1 MTDVHSEWMQP
12 SLAPID
18 NVCIPP
24 DLLNSLRQHSL
35 FQRTNNESF
44 LEKLACVMHLRT
56 YGARDVIIKKDEPAR
71 AMFFLLRGSVDVCSA
86 DYERIYATLPK
97 GSCFGE
103 IGILYSM
110 PRTATVIANTKCTV
124 AALTAE
130 EVSLLLPQFP
140 EVEKILRFEAEERL
154 ELLKKSKESG
164 AKLNRKPSVERN
176 VESFRETGARA
187 HLQRMPF
194 FCDCP
199 EDFLH
204 SISLKVEPRHYP
216 PNALIIR
223 KGDIGTEVFFV
234 IDGTVEVTTSDPN
247 TAIARLGAGDF
258 FGEIGILLNVP
269 RTANIRSVT
278 NLEVYVLNRA
288 DFLSVCGR
296 YPQLQL
302 QFRELAENALHN
314 LQNKILKIDQGD
326 IDTVAEGSNYVPIE
340 EQHYGAP
347 LGSIAANSV
356 CRTTSD
362 QDPTLPTSV
371 DILRYKETRKR
382 RASVAVWSDPS
393 LLSVARSKTETSP
406 TPSSA
411 LHAADQRYGS
421 QFSLQEGFF
430 MLLNKETLTRL
441 MDYLDFA
448 SILCL
453 SGVSRHCR
461 QFLENADDLLHCVDL
476 CPYNKRITDDTIVWI
491 VNFIS
496 NRMRKLSL
504 SQCFHLTDTG
514 FKSIAQQASNLAE
527 LDVNSCW
534 LLTDQS
540 LALIGSCCPKLVK
553 IDLSNCRKITNRGVQ
568 ALLEEK
574 MARNYSGLTEIILSY
589 CKNLTD
595 QTMHHLAQY
604 NAKTL
609 ERLNVQRCTKI
620 TDDGFMAWADT
631 VFPALQHVVLNDCSF
646 LTDKAIAYLIKA
658 APQLQHLSISF
669 CCALS
674 DSAVEDLAQLTHL
687 TELDAS
693 FCGAAVSDASIG
705 TLLKRISLSSLNIR
719 GCVRVTDVGLCV
731 ALEKIKLRYLNVSQC
746 SGISRK
752 TKDVLLRSENI
763 GTVVA

>member
-1 MTDVHSEWMQP
+1 MTDIHSNWMQP
-12 SLAPID
+12 SLQPMD
-18 NVCIPP
+18 TVRIPP
-24 DLLNSLRQHSL
+24 DLLTSLRQHAL

-44 LEKLACVMHLRT
+44 LERLACVMHLRT

-110 PRTATVIANTKCTV
+110 PRTATVIAKTKCTV

-130 EVSLLLPQFP
+130 EVSTLLPQFP

-154 ELLKKSKESG
+154 ALLKKSKESG
-164 AKLNRKPSVERN
+164 TKLNRKPSVERN
-176 VESFRETGARA
+176 VESFCETGARV
-187 HLQRMPF
+187 HLQRMPLF
-194 FCDCP
+194 SQCP
-199 EDFLH
+199 EEFLH

-223 KGDIGTEVFFV
+223 KGDIGTEVFFIV
-234 IDGTVEVTTSDPN
+234 DGTVEVTTLDPN
-247 TAIARLGAGDF
+247 TVIARLGAGDF

-288 DFLSVCGR
+288 DFLTVCSR
-296 YPQLQL
+296 YPDLQR
-302 QFRELAENALHN
+302 QFRDMAETALHN
-314 LQNKILKIDQGD
+314 LQEKILELDETAIN
-326 IDTVAEGSNYVPIE
+326 TVTEGCKYVPID

-362 QDPTLPTSV
+362 QDPTLPTVV
-371 DILRYKETRKR
+371 DVLRHTETKKR

-393 LLSVARSKTETSP
+393 LLQFAQSKSISPPLEPQKPDHAYTSP
-406 TPSSA
+406 LA
-411 LHAADQRYGS
+411 LEQGS
-421 QFSLQEGFF
+421 F
-430 MLLNKETLTRL
+430 MMLNKETLIRL
-441 MDYLDFA
+441 VDYLDFA
-448 SILCL
+448 SILKL
-453 SGVSRHCR
+453 AGVSRNCR
-461 QFLENADDLLHCVDL
+461 HFLENTEEILHQVDL
-476 CPYNKRITDDTIVWI
+476 CPHHRRVTDDTVIWI
-491 VNFIS
+491 ANFIN
-496 NRMRKLSL
+496 NRARKLSL

-514 FKSIAQQASNLAE
+514 LKSMVQQGSNLIE

-540 LALIGSCCPKLVK
+540 LALIGSSCPELVS
-553 IDLSNCRKITNRGVQ
+553 INLSNCRKITDAGVL

-574 MARNYSGLTEIILSY
+574 AARNYPRLTEIILSY

-595 QTMHHLAQY
+595 QTMHHLAKY
-604 NAKTL
+604 NAKSL
-609 ERLNVQRCTKI
+609 ERLNIQRCTKI
-620 TDDGFMAWADT
+620 TDDGFMAWADQL
-631 VFPALQHVVLNDCSF
+631 FPSLQHVVLNDCSF
-646 LTDKAIAYLIKA
+646 LTDKAIAYLIAA
-658 APQLQHLSISF
+658 APHIQHLSVSF

-674 DSAVEDLAQLTHL
+674 DSAVEDLGQLNQL

-693 FCGAAVSDASIG
+693 FCGAAVSDASIC
-705 TLLKRISLSSLNIR
+705 TLLKKSPLSVLNIR
-719 GCVRVTDVGLCV
+719 GCVRIRDTGLQTIV
-731 ALEKIKLRYLNVSQC
+731 ETGQLRYLNVSQC
-746 SGISRK
+746 SGVSRQV
-752 TKDVLLRSENI
+752 KDLLLRSNSVKTFI
-763 GTVVA
+763 V